1 MKIDM
6 AALRGLEREKDISFD
21 LVCQAIETA
30 LLTAYRHS
38 EGAEGHS
45 RVELDRRTGEVR
57 VLAQELDED
66 GVVVLD

>member
-6 AALRGLEREKDISFD
+6 TALRGLERAKDISFD

-38 EGAEGHS
+38 DDAEPHARAGAA
-45 RVELDRRTGEVR
+45 RQLTGQRPVPR
-57 VLAQELDED
+57 S
-66 GVVVLD
+66 